1 MKAITLHQPYATLM
15 AVGAKTF
22 ETRSWKTGYT
32 GQIAVHA
39 AKTRQN
45 DGLFWYEPIASMLK
59 QHGYSDPSELP
70 YGKVVSIHA
79 LKVCLPCPPF
89 SGQTKIFYDEN
100 DKLAITLP
108 PSWPESR
115 FGNYDPGRY
124 AWHMPLL
131 EELNPPIAARG
142 KRRLWN
148 WEKP

>member
-15 AVGAKTF
+15 AIGAKTF
-22 ETRSWKTGYT
+22 ETRSWKTSYT

-59 QHGYSDPSELP
+59 QHGYNDPSKLP
-70 YGKVVSIHA
+70 YGKVVSIHLLRA
-79 LKVCLPCPPF
+79 CFPTPAKQGNFVKYGVLV
-89 SGQTKIFYDEN
+89 
-100 DKLAITLP
+100 LP

-115 FGNYDPGRY
+115 YGNYDPGRY

-131 EELNPPIAARG
+131 ECLEPPLAARG
-142 KRRLWN
+142 RQGLWN
-148 WEKP
+148 WEKL